1 MVWFYRFGL
10 SAYAVAGVG
19 RRRTIETSNEYRKS
33 EMKAWLNGEMVD
45 WDKATVP
52 LLSHS
57 FSRGSA
63 IFEVVDVVNTVKG
76 PALFGLAEHIE
87 RFFNSA
93 ALTYMELPLSRQQIS
108 DAVVSTAAANG
119 VKNGAAKFFAYY
131 PLIEFSVTP
140 ANPKVDVAIFC
151 LDYDLFGVKQEVLS
165 APARA
170 GISSFRKIHGGTVPV
185 HAKVAGNYVNSFL
198 AKMEVKKKGYDDVI
212 MLDTAGFVAE
222 GATSNVFFVTGD
234 AVKTPTLAS
243 ALPGITR
250 HALIEIIRDMGYTMS
265 ESDVRPEELP
275 GFDEAFYS
283 GSIVKVQPIASID
296 DKELRK
302 PCPGPVTCAVKQQMN
317 QTLRGEIDKYTKW
330 LTLF

>member
-1 MVWFYRFGL
+1 
-10 SAYAVAGVG
+10 
-19 RRRTIETSNEYRKS
+19 
-33 EMKAWLNGEMVD
+33 MKAWLNGEMVD

-63 IFEVVDVVNTVKG
+63 IFEVVDIVNTTKG
-76 PALFGLAEHIE
+76 PALFGLSEHIE

-93 ALTYMELPLSRQQIS
+93 ALTFMELPLSRQELS
-108 DAVVSTAAANG
+108 DAVIATAAGNG
-119 VKNGAAKFFAYY
+119 VKSGAAKFFAYY

-140 ANPKVDVAIFC
+140 SNPKVDVAVFC

-165 APARA
+165 APVRA

-185 HAKVAGNYVNSFL
+185 HAKVVGNYVNAFL
-198 AKMEVKKKGYDDVI
+198 AKMEVKKKGYEDVI

-222 GATSNVFFVTGD
+222 GATSNVFFVTGET
-234 AVKTPTLAS
+234 VKTPTLTS

-250 HALIEIIRDMGYTMS
+250 RAIMELVRDMGYTMS
-265 ESDVRPEELP
+265 ETDIKPEELL

-283 GSIVKVQPIASID
+283 GSIVKVQPIASVD
-296 DKELRK
+296 GKELKK
-302 PCPGPVTCAVKQQMN
+302 PCPGPVTCAVKEQMN
-317 QTLRGEIDKYTKW
+317 QAMRGEIEKYTKW
-330 LTLF
+330 LTMI

>member
-1 MVWFYRFGL
+1 
-10 SAYAVAGVG
+10 
-19 RRRTIETSNEYRKS
+19 
-33 EMKAWLNGEMVD
+33 MKAWLNGEMID

-63 IFEVVDVVNTVKG
+63 IFEVVDIVSTKKG
-76 PALFGLAEHIE
+76 PALFGLSEHIE

-93 ALTYMELPLSRQQIS
+93 ALTFMALPLSRKELA
-108 DAVVSTAAANG
+108 DAVVATASANG

-131 PLIEFSVTP
+131 PLIEFSVIPT
-140 ANPKVDVAIFC
+140 NPQVDVAIFC

-165 APARA
+165 APVKA

-185 HAKVAGNYVNSFL
+185 HAKVVGNYVNSFL

-222 GATSNVFFVTGD
+222 GATSNVFFVSDNT
-234 AVKTPTLAS
+234 VVTPTLTS

-250 HALIEIIRDMGYTMS
+250 HALIALIRDMGYTMK
-265 ESDVRPEELP
+265 ETDIRPDELL
-275 GFDEAFYS
+275 GFDEGFYS

-296 DKELRK
+296 GKGLKK
-302 PCPGPVTCAVKQQMN
+302 PCPGAVTCAVKERMN
-317 QTLRGEIDKYTKW
+317 QAMRGEIEKYASW
-330 LTLF
+330 LTVF